1 MHSRRYLS
9 APVVPRAQTYRRPQ
23 ISRTTLLQ
31 KLSSGERGKAGE
43 ECEVAVMDEDK
54 SHRTACYSPRFIFL
68 FMVSNLVFLPLHRAR
83 SKFPQPYVSLDSFP
97 VTSHLP
103 PSVFC
108 SPQPCLLFCLWL
120 SFSLYFSSFLFPP
133 LAHEPV
139 ND

>member
-54 SHRTACYSPRFIFL
+54 SHRTAYCSPRFIFL
-68 FMVSNLVFLPLHRAR
+68 LMVSNLVFLPLHHAR

-103 PSVFC
+103 PPLRC
-108 SPQPCLLFCLWL
+108 
-120 SFSLYFSSFLFPP
+120 LFPTALFAVLP
-133 LAHEPV
+133 LAFV
-139 ND
+139 FFVFFFLSVSTAGT